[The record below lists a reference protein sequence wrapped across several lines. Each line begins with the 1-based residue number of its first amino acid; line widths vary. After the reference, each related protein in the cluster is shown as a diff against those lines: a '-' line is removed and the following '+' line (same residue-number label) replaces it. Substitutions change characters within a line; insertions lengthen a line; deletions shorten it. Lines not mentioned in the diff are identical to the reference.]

1 MVRAHRSHRVTDI
14 AAQSGLSRATVDR
27 VLHDRPGVRAATVAQ
42 VEQAVAELDRQ
53 RAQVRLSGRTFL
65 VDLVMQA
72 PDRFAAAVRIALE
85 SELPALRP
93 AVFRARFHLSE
104 ESDPDHAATLL
115 TAIARRGSDGVILKA
130 PDHPKVTEAVDG
142 LVGAGIPV
150 ITFVTDVPFSRRLAY
165 VGADNRAA
173 GATAAYLITRWGA
186 RETGGALVTLSSS
199 SFRGEEEREIGF
211 RATMREL
218 APSLA
223 IHEVTD
229 TDGLDGTMLDAVR
242 AALAAAPDVN
252 AVYSIGGGNTATL
265 AAFRAL
271 GRTPE
276 VFVAH
281 DLDGDNRAL
290 LRSRQISAVLHHDLR
305 ADMRRACRLVMQAQ
319 GALPGSP
326 VSVPSAVQVVTP
338 YNEPP
343 GLVEDE
349 RDDDRRAVG
358 V

>member
-1 MVRAHRSHRVTDI
+1 MP
-14 AAQSGLSRATVDR
+14 L
-27 VLHDRPGVRAATVAQ
+27 L
-42 VEQAVAELDRQ
+42 EL
-53 RAQVRLSGRTFL
+53 
-65 VDLVMQA
+65 
-72 PDRFAAAVRIALE
+72 
-85 SELPALRP
+85 ELPALRP

-104 ESDPDHAATLL
+104 ESDPAGAAAQLA
-115 TAIARRGSDGVILKA
+115 AIGRRGSDGVILKA
-130 PDHPKVTEAVDG
+130 PDHPLVAEAVDA
-142 LVGAGIPV
+142 LVAAGIPV
-150 ITFVTDVPFSRRLAY
+150 ITFVTDVAFSKRLAY

-173 GATAAYLITRWGA
+173 GATAAYLITRWGS
-186 RETGGALVTLSSS
+186 REPGGVLVTLSSS

-218 APSLA
+218 APSRA

-229 TDGLDGTMLDAVR
+229 TDGLDSTMLDAVR
-242 AALAAAPDVN
+242 AALAAEPDVD

-271 GRTPE
+271 GRTPD

-290 LRSRQISAVLHHDLR
+290 LRTRAISAVLHHDLR

-326 VSVPSAVQVVTP
+326 VTVPSPVQVVTP
-338 YNEPP
+338 YNEPS
-343 GLVEDE
+343 GLDL
-349 RDDDRRAVG
+349 DG
-358 V
+358 SG